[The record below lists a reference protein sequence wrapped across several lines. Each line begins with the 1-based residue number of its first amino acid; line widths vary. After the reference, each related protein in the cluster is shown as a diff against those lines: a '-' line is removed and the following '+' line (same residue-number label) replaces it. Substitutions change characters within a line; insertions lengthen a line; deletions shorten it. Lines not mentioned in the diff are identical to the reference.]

1 MTSSHPLLD
10 VGDLVMSCCFT
21 HQQDKARH
29 LCPRVTSLRGRSGEL
44 IEAENHDGPR
54 SVHEFLI
61 PALVAALGLYPANG
75 PPLWFSPRAQPR
87 L

>member
-1 MTSSHPLLD
+1 MMDPA
-10 VGDLVMSCCFT
+10 VFM
-21 HQQDKARH
+21 K
-29 LCPRVTSLRGRSGEL
+29 
-44 IEAENHDGPR
+44 
-54 SVHEFLI
+54 FLI